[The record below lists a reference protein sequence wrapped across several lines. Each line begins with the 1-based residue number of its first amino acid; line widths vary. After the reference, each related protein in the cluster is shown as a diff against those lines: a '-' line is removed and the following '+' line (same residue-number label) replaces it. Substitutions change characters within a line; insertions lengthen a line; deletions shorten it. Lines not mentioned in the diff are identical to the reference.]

1 MDRRDGVQTRVEVFR
16 QVAGTVGP
24 RPSRRERWVRAL
36 GDLTSAVVSLVAA
49 FVMLGS
55 VTPAH
60 ADVVQCGDVLGPGG
74 RFTLE
79 QDIVCGG
86 SVGTGV
92 TVQDGAILDL
102 NGHTVDCRALSAGRC
117 VVLMGTGAKLLN
129 GKVQGSIHESIVLSG
144 TGRHTVKNVTSEL
157 VDANVIV
164 TSDHN
169 ALIDVMAESAI
180 SPAFLI
186 SGHRNLL
193 RNSIALCVRFPDQC
207 ISVAGDG
214 NHLIGNFVRSDHNG
228 ISVRG
233 DNNVLRGNRAI
244 WVGLPSTFLHIMI
257 AVSGTGN
264 RITSNTAITEDG
276 DAVLDASGDCDHNT
290 WRHNIFV
297 SGDPACLR

>member
-1 MDRRDGVQTRVEVFR
+1 MVRYVVFMI
-16 QVAGTVGP
+16 
-24 RPSRRERWVRAL
+24 
-36 GDLTSAVVSLVAA
+36 LVASA
-49 FVMLGS
+49 MFDN

-74 RFTLE
+74 RVTLE

-92 TVQDGAILDL
+92 TVRDGAILDL
-102 NGHTVDCRALSAGRC
+102 NGHTVDCRSLSSGRC
-117 VVLMGTGAKLLN
+117 VVLTGTGAKLLN
-129 GKVQGSIHESIVLSG
+129 GKVQGSIHESIFLSG

-164 TSDHN
+164 MSDHN
-169 ALIDVMAESAI
+169 TLIDVMAESGI
-180 SPAFLI
+180 NPAFVI
-186 SGHRNLL
+186 SGHHNRLW
-193 RNSIALCVRFPDQC
+193 NSIALCVRLPDEC
-207 ISVAGDG
+207 ISVMGDG

-244 WVGLPSTFLHIMI
+244 WIGLPSTLLHTMI

-264 RITSNTAITEDG
+264 RIARNTAITETG
-276 DAVLDASGDCDHNT
+276 AAILDSNGDCDHNT

-297 SGDPACLR
+297 TADPACIR